1 MVMLRLLKIAVFFV
15 AAFIV
20 AATCFV
26 ATTETTLTTSK
37 PSTDYFVR
45 DALVVHLGPAA
56 RILTEEFYSARTNF
70 ITFQIEKLKTTLSL
84 ESTYPGNTANA
95 KSNRRLQQMFVACD
109 SKTGE
114 VVGFAEV
121 DARPLGGTSGGNG
134 INRSYMYNLAVDKN
148 WKRKGIATELIS
160 ACEEFVIDMH
170 ELCAENRLYLRVRSC
185 NDAAIRLYKS
195 LGYDE
200 VDPTSISLTKED
212 INSNSLEEGELVLL
226 AKDLPIDDECDD
238 RCDVELTN
246 I

>member
-1 MVMLRLLKIAVFFV
+1 MVLLRFLKIAAFFV
-15 AAFIV
+15 AVFIV
-20 AATCFV
+20 ETTCFV
-26 ATTETTLTTSK
+26 ATETMMAPSK
-37 PSTDYFVR
+37 PTADYFVR
-45 DALVVHLGPAA
+45 DALVVHLGTAA
-56 RILTEEFYSARTNF
+56 RILTEEFYSERTNF

-95 KSNRRLQQMFVACD
+95 KTNRRLQQMFVACD
-109 SKTGE
+109 SKNGQ

-121 DARPLGGTSGGNG
+121 DARPLGGNSGGNG
-134 INRSYMYNLAVDKN
+134 INRSYMYNLAVDKK
-148 WKRKGIATELIS
+148 WKRKGIATELIR

-185 NDAAIRLYKS
+185 NDAALSLYKS

-226 AKDLPIDDECDD
+226 AKDLPIDEECDD
-238 RCDVELTN
+238 KCDVE
-246 I
+246 